1 MDNYGI
7 LIGLVV
13 LLIFVFVIVME
24 LRKSSDKKAAIN
36 FLQDLGDEIL
46 DVILRTISETSP
58 KDFKS
63 LEDFNNHLV
72 EKIYNQVWNFITVK
86 ASSDDVIDK
95 VTKAVFTYVD
105 GDTLVKFI
113 NDIMEQNGI
122 TDKIAN
128 DFAAYSIKEY
138 SDSIV
143 EEDKKLEEEYSDED
157 QYVETSND
165 DELAPAEDKDH
176 TEEEIAAINPQR
188 EEEEDFNAEDDSM
201 EIVTDKK
208 EIITA
213 KSKTGQDLYYEVDV
227 DGKKKRV
234 SKEYALKYMNAQV

>member
-7 LIGLVV
+7 LIGLIV

-63 LEDFNNHLV
+63 LEDFNNYLV
-72 EKIYNQVWNFITVK
+72 DKIYNQVWNFITVK

-128 DFAAYSIKEY
+128 DFAAYSIEEC

-143 EEDKKLEEEYSDED
+143 EEDKKLEEEYSDKD

-165 DELAPAEDKDH
+165 DELAPAEDKAP

-234 SKEYALKYMNAQV
+234 SKEYALQHMNAQV

>member
-7 LIGLVV
+7 LIGLIV

-24 LRKSSDKKAAIN
+24 LRKSSDKKAAAN

-46 DVILRTISETSP
+46 NIILKTISETSP
-58 KDFKS
+58 KNFNS

-72 EKIYNQVWNFITVK
+72 EKIYNQVWDFITEK
-86 ASSDDVIDK
+86 ASSDNVIDK

-128 DFAAYSIKEY
+128 DFAAYSIKEC

-143 EEDKKLEEEYSDED
+143 EEDKKLEEEYSDKD

-165 DELAPAEDKDH
+165 DELAPAEDKAP
-176 TEEEIAAINPQR
+176 TEEEMAAINPQR
-188 EEEEDFNAEDDSM
+188 EEEEDFDAEDDSM

-234 SKEYALKYMNAQV
+234 SKEYALQHMNAQV

>member
-46 DVILRTISETSP
+46 DVILKTISETSP
-58 KDFKS
+58 KDFMS

-72 EKIYNQVWNFITVK
+72 EKIYNQVWDFITEK
-86 ASSDDVIDK
+86 ASSDNVIDK

-128 DFAAYSIKEY
+128 DFAAYSIEEG

-143 EEDKKLEEEYSDED
+143 EEDKKLEEEYSDKD
-157 QYVETSND
+157 QYIETSND
-165 DELAPAEDKDH
+165 DELAPAEDKAP

-188 EEEEDFNAEDDSM
+188 EEEEDFDAEDDSM

-234 SKEYALKYMNAQV
+234 SKEYALQYMNTQV

>member
-13 LLIFVFVIVME
+13 LIIFVFVIVME

-46 DVILRTISETSP
+46 DVILKTISETSP
-58 KDFKS
+58 KDFNS

-72 EKIYNQVWNFITVK
+72 DKIYNQVWDFISEK
-86 ASSDDVIDK
+86 AAGDNVIDK

-122 TDKIAN
+122 IDKIAN
-128 DFAAYSIKEY
+128 DFATYSIEES
-138 SDSIV
+138 SDSII
-143 EEDKKLEEEYSDED
+143 EEDKKLEEEYSDKD

-165 DELAPAEDKDH
+165 DELAPAEDKAP

-188 EEEEDFNAEDDSM
+188 EEEEDFNVEDDSM

-234 SKEYALKYMNAQV
+234 SKEYALQHMDAQV

>member
-7 LIGLVV
+7 LIGLIV

-24 LRKSSDKKAAIN
+24 LRKSSDKKAAVN

-46 DVILRTISETSP
+46 NVILRTISETSP
-58 KDFKS
+58 KDFNS

-72 EKIYNQVWNFITVK
+72 EKIYNQVWDFITEK
-86 ASSDDVIDK
+86 ASSDNVIDK

-128 DFAAYSIKEY
+128 DFAAYSIKEC

-143 EEDKKLEEEYSDED
+143 EEDKKLEEEYSDKD

-165 DELAPAEDKDH
+165 DELAPAEDKAP
-176 TEEEIAAINPQR
+176 TEEEMAAINPQR
-188 EEEEDFNAEDDSM
+188 EEEEDFDAEDDSM

-234 SKEYALKYMNAQV
+234 SKEYALQHMNAQV

>member
-1 MDNYGI
+1 
-7 LIGLVV
+7 
-13 LLIFVFVIVME
+13 
-24 LRKSSDKKAAIN
+24 
-36 FLQDLGDEIL
+36 
-46 DVILRTISETSP
+46 
-58 KDFKS
+58 
-63 LEDFNNHLV
+63 
-72 EKIYNQVWNFITVK
+72 
-86 ASSDDVIDK
+86 
-95 VTKAVFTYVD
+95 
-105 GDTLVKFI
+105 
-113 NDIMEQNGI
+113 MEQNGI

-128 DFAAYSIKEY
+128 DFAAYSIEEC

-143 EEDKKLEEEYSDED
+143 EEDKKLEEEYSDKD
-157 QYVETSND
+157 QYIETSND
-165 DELAPAEDKDH
+165 DELAPAEDKSH

-188 EEEEDFNAEDDSM
+188 EEEEDFNVEDDSM

>member
-24 LRKSSDKKAAIN
+24 LRKSSDKKAAAN

-46 DVILRTISETSP
+46 NIILKTISETSP
-58 KDFKS
+58 KNFNS

-72 EKIYNQVWNFITVK
+72 EKIYNQVWDFISVK

-95 VTKAVFTYVD
+95 VTRAVFTYVD
-105 GDTLVKFI
+105 GDTLVEFI
-113 NDIMEQNGI
+113 NDIMVKNGI

-128 DFAAYSIKEY
+128 DFAAYSIEEC

-143 EEDKKLEEEYSDED
+143 EEDKKLEEEYSDKD

-165 DELAPAEDKDH
+165 DELAPAEDKAP

-188 EEEEDFNAEDDSM
+188 EEEEDFNVEDDSM

-234 SKEYALKYMNAQV
+234 SKEYALQHMDAQV

>member
-7 LIGLVV
+7 LVGLVV

-46 DVILRTISETSP
+46 DVILKTISETSP
-58 KDFKS
+58 KDFNS

-72 EKIYNQVWNFITVK
+72 DKIYNQVWNFITVK

-122 TDKIAN
+122 IDKIAN
-128 DFAAYSIKEY
+128 DFAAYSIEEG

-165 DELAPAEDKDH
+165 DELAPAEDKSH

-188 EEEEDFNAEDDSM
+188 EEEEDFNVEDDSM

-234 SKEYALKYMNAQV
+234 SKEYALQHMNAQV

>member
-7 LIGLVV
+7 LISLVV

-24 LRKSSDKKAAIN
+24 LRKSSDKKAAVN

-58 KDFKS
+58 KDFNS

-72 EKIYNQVWNFITVK
+72 DKIYNQVWNFITVK

-95 VTKAVFTYVD
+95 VTKAVFTYAD

-122 TDKIAN
+122 IDKIAN
-128 DFAAYSIKEY
+128 DFAAYSIEEG

-143 EEDKKLEEEYSDED
+143 EEDKKLEEEYSDKD
-157 QYVETSND
+157 QYIETSND
-165 DELAPAEDKDH
+165 DELAPAEDKSH

-188 EEEEDFNAEDDSM
+188 EEEEDFNVEDDSM

-234 SKEYALKYMNAQV
+234 SKEYALQHMNTQV

>member
-46 DVILRTISETSP
+46 DVILKTISETSP

-72 EKIYNQVWNFITVK
+72 EKIYNQVWDFITEK
-86 ASSDDVIDK
+86 ASSDNVIDK

-128 DFAAYSIKEY
+128 DFAAYSIEEG

-143 EEDKKLEEEYSDED
+143 EEDKKLEEEYSDKD
-157 QYVETSND
+157 QYIETSND
-165 DELAPAEDKDH
+165 DELAPAEDKAP

-188 EEEEDFNAEDDSM
+188 EEEEDFNVEDDSM

-234 SKEYALKYMNAQV
+234 SKEYALQHMNTQV

>member
-24 LRKSSDKKAAIN
+24 LRKSSDKKAAIK

-63 LEDFNNHLV
+63 LEDFNNYLV
-72 EKIYNQVWNFITVK
+72 DKIYNQVWNFITVK

-128 DFAAYSIKEY
+128 DFAAYSIEEG

-143 EEDKKLEEEYSDED
+143 EEDKKLEEEYSDKD

-165 DELAPAEDKDH
+165 DELAPAEDKAP

-188 EEEEDFNAEDDSM
+188 EEEEDFDAEDDSM

-234 SKEYALKYMNAQV
+234 SKEYALQHMDAQV

>member
-46 DVILRTISETSP
+46 DVILKTISETSP

-72 EKIYNQVWNFITVK
+72 EKIYNQVWDFITEK
-86 ASSDDVIDK
+86 ASSDNVIDK

-128 DFAAYSIKEY
+128 DFAAYSIEEG

-143 EEDKKLEEEYSDED
+143 EEDKKLEEEYSDKD
-157 QYVETSND
+157 QYIETSND
-165 DELAPAEDKDH
+165 DELAPAEDKAP

-188 EEEEDFNAEDDSM
+188 EEEEDFDAEDDSM

-234 SKEYALKYMNAQV
+234 SKEYALQHMDAQV

>member
-24 LRKSSDKKAAIN
+24 LRKSSDKKAAIK

-46 DVILRTISETSP
+46 DVILKTISETSP

-72 EKIYNQVWNFITVK
+72 EKIYNQVWDFITEK
-86 ASSDDVIDK
+86 ASSDNVIDK

-128 DFAAYSIKEY
+128 DFAAYSIEEG

-143 EEDKKLEEEYSDED
+143 EEDKKLEEEYSDKD
-157 QYVETSND
+157 QYIETSND
-165 DELAPAEDKDH
+165 DELAPAEDKSH

-188 EEEEDFNAEDDSM
+188 EEEEDFDAEDDSM

-234 SKEYALKYMNAQV
+234 SKEYALQHMDAQV

>member
-36 FLQDLGDEIL
+36 FLQNLGDEIL
-46 DVILRTISETSP
+46 NVILRTISETSP

-72 EKIYNQVWNFITVK
+72 DKIYDQVWDFISEK
-86 ASSDDVIDK
+86 ATSDNVIDK

-128 DFAAYSIKEY
+128 DFAAYSIEEC

-143 EEDKKLEEEYSDED
+143 EEDKKLEEEYSDKD

-165 DELAPAEDKDH
+165 DELAPAEDKAH

-188 EEEEDFNAEDDSM
+188 EEEEDFDAEDDSM

-234 SKEYALKYMNAQV
+234 SKEYALQHMNAQV

>member
-24 LRKSSDKKAAIN
+24 LRKSSDKKAAVN

-46 DVILRTISETSP
+46 NVILKTISETSP

-72 EKIYNQVWNFITVK
+72 DKIYNRVWDFVSEK
-86 ASSDDVIDK
+86 ATGDNVIDK

-113 NDIMEQNGI
+113 NDIMDQNGI

-128 DFAAYSIKEY
+128 DFAAYSIEEY
-138 SDSIV
+138 SDSVV
-143 EEDKKLEEEYSDED
+143 EEDKKLEEEYSDEN

-165 DELAPAEDKDH
+165 DELAPAEDKDP

-234 SKEYALKYMNAQV
+234 SKEYALQHMDAQV

>member
-7 LIGLVV
+7 LISLVV

-46 DVILRTISETSP
+46 DVILKTISETSP

-72 EKIYNQVWNFITVK
+72 EKIYNQVWDFITEK
-86 ASSDDVIDK
+86 ASSDNVIDK

-128 DFAAYSIKEY
+128 DFAAYSIEER

-143 EEDKKLEEEYSDED
+143 EEDKKLEEEYSDKD
-157 QYVETSND
+157 KYVETSND
-165 DELAPAEDKDH
+165 DELAPAEDKAP

-188 EEEEDFNAEDDSM
+188 EEEEDFDAEDDSM

-234 SKEYALKYMNAQV
+234 SKEYALQHMDAQV